1 MKNLIISI
9 RLALLTLILVS
20 VLYPLGLWVFA
31 AIVTPHS
38 AEGSLLYG
46 RDGKTLVGSELIAQK
61 FSKPQYFWPRPSAA
75 DYNAAAAG
83 ASNFG
88 PTNPKLTD
96 RAKETLASF
105 RPQAGQNIP
114 SDLIAASGSGLDPHI
129 SLASANY
136 QAARVARHRHISE
149 LTLQKIIDA
158 LAFDPGGLSGQ
169 RIVNVLQLNLELDKT
184 LLGNSR

>member
-1 MKNLIISI
+1 MKNIIISV
-9 RLALLTLILVS
+9 RLALITLFMVS

-31 AIVTPHS
+31 SVITPHS
-38 AEGSLLYG
+38 AEGSLING
-46 RDGKTLVGSELIAQK
+46 RDGKTPVGSELIAQK
-61 FSKPQYFWPRPSAA
+61 FSKPQYFRPRPSAA

-105 RPQAGQNIP
+105 HPQAGLNIP

-129 SLASANY
+129 SQAAANY

-149 LTLQKIIDA
+149 STLLKIIDT
-158 LAFDPGGLSGQ
+158 LAFDPGGLSGK